1 EARIDWR
8 ESALAIDRRIRAFR
22 PWPVAETRF
31 HGEQLRIHRAEV
43 VVRGLANS
51 RGEVVAPGTILGLHD
66 DLLLVACGKDFL
78 GIAEL
83 QRAGRRSMS
92 AREFANGLRATGEV
106 FE

>member
-1 EARIDWR
+1 
-8 ESALAIDRRIRAFR
+8 
-22 PWPVAETRF
+22 
-31 HGEQLRIHRAEV
+31 
-43 VVRGLANS
+43 
-51 RGEVVAPGTILGLHD
+51 VAPGTILGLHD

>member
-1 EARIDWR
+1 
-8 ESALAIDRRIRAFR
+8 
-22 PWPVAETRF
+22 VAETRF